1 MKLLLEKGE
10 PHMRTQPT
18 TNASKQA
25 TKRFSAFHWKGRW
38 ESPVAGYLFISP
50 WLLGFLL
57 LTLWPMIRSVYYS
70 FTKFTLL
77 DAPDW
82 IGLRNYERIF
92 ADDETFRQSLTVTLL
107 FVVISVPL
115 KLVTALLVAMLLNKN
130 IKGIS
135 IYRTFIYLPSLIGS
149 SIAVAVLWKNIF
161 GIDGFINKFLG
172 IFGVEGIS
180 WISSPGTALG
190 TLIILVAWQ
199 FGSSMVIFLAGLKQI
214 PSELYEAS
222 SVDGASK
229 FRQFFNITL
238 PMLSPVLLFNL
249 VLQTIGSFQMFTQ
262 AFIITKGGPI
272 NSTYMYALYLYE
284 RAFARYD
291 MGYASALAWIL
302 LVIIGIA
309 TALIFASSRYWV
321 FYETEGGR
329 KK

>member
-1 MKLLLEKGE
+1 
-10 PHMRTQPT
+10 MRTQPT
-18 TNASKQA
+18 TSASKQA
-25 TKRFSAFHWKGRW
+25 QKRFAAFNWKGRW

-92 ADDETFRQSLTVTLL
+92 TDDETFRQSLTVTLM

-161 GIDGFINKFLG
+161 GIDGFINKFLN
-172 IFGVEGIS
+172 IFGIEGIS
-180 WISSPGTALG
+180 WISSPGTAMG

-229 FRQFFNITL
+229 LRQFFNITL

>member
-1 MKLLLEKGE
+1 
-10 PHMRTQPT
+10 
-18 TNASKQA
+18 
-25 TKRFSAFHWKGRW
+25 
-38 ESPVAGYLFISP
+38 
-50 WLLGFLL
+50 
-57 LTLWPMIRSVYYS
+57 MIRSVYYS

-77 DAPDW
+77 DAPEW
-82 IGLRNYERIF
+82 IGFRNYERIF
-92 ADDETFRQSLTVTLL
+92 SDDETFRQSLTVTLM
-107 FVVISVPL
+107 FVVFSVPL
-115 KLVTALLVAMLLNKN
+115 KLVTALLTAMLLNKN

-172 IFGVEGIS
+172 IFGMDGIS

-229 FRQFFNITL
+229 LRQFFTITL

-302 LVIIGIA
+302 LVIIGIV

>member
-1 MKLLLEKGE
+1 MNSSTTSLSSSKTARK
-10 PHMRTQPT
+10 RT
-18 TNASKQA
+18 
-25 TKRFSAFHWKGRW
+25 SAFSLKGRW
-38 ESPVAGYLFISP
+38 ESPIAGYLFISP

-57 LTLWPMIRSVYYS
+57 LTLWPMLQSVYYS

-77 DAPDW
+77 DPPDW
-82 IGLRNYERIF
+82 VGLRNYERIF
-92 ADDETFRQSLTVTLL
+92 ADDDTFRQSLKITLS
-107 FVVISVPL
+107 FVVLSVPL
-115 KLVTALLVAMLLNKN
+115 KLISALLVAIALNKK

-135 IYRTFIYLPSLIGS
+135 FYRTLIYLPSLIGS
-149 SIAVAVLWKNIF
+149 SIAVAVLWKNMF
-161 GIDGFINKFLG
+161 GIDGFINKLLSFAG
-172 IFGVEGIS
+172 IKGIS

-214 PSELYEAS
+214 PAELYEAS

-229 FRQFFNITL
+229 MRQFVRITL

-262 AFIITKGGPI
+262 AFIITKGGPV
-272 NSTYMYALYLYE
+272 NSTYMYALYLYD
-284 RAFARYD
+284 RAFSRYD

-309 TALIFASSRYWV
+309 TAAIFASSKYWV
-321 FYETEGGR
+321 FYETEGNG